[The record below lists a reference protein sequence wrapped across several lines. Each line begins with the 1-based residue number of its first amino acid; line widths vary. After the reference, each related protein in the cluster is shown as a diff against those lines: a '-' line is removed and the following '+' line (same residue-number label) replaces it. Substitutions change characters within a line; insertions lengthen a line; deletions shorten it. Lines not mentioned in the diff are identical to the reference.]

1 MWAVGLALA
10 TTSGCG
16 ADDVAV
22 TGISVTTD
30 GRLLGVIV
38 VCEDHIDNVGLL
50 AKTSD
55 PQGGVRVGEWTP
67 DRRLEAGLTTWSL
80 DSPTSGWTTVRDPG
94 PLKDGTVYTLFG
106 WTEDHRLGSEDIDF
120 TTADRDRLMPG
131 KVLYQEYTEDGEE
144 AVRFAALSEFE
155 ATACRRI

>member
-1 MWAVGLALA
+1 MAVGLALA

-30 GRLLGVIV
+30 GRLLGVIM

-50 AKTSD
+50 ASD
-55 PQGGVRVGEWTP
+55 SQGKARVGEWTP
-67 DRRLEAGLTTWSL
+67 DRRLRAGLTTWSL
-80 DSPTSGWTTVRDPG
+80 DSPTPGWTTVRDPG
-94 PLKDGTVYTLFG
+94 PLKAGTVYTLFG
-106 WTEDHRLGSEDIDF
+106 WSDKHSLGSEDIDF
-120 TTADRDRLMPG
+120 TAADRHRLMPG
-131 KVLYQEYTEDGEE
+131 KVLYQEYTEGGEE

-155 ATACRRI
+155 ATACDGI